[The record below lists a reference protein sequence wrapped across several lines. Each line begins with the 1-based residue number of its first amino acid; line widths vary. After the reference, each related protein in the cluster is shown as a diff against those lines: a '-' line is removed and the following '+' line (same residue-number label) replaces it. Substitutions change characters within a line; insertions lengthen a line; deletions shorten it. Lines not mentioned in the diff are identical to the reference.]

1 MLTIDTS
8 NRISIDGQ
16 STGLAVTQRRDGT
29 VVYTPEGIG
38 RAHADHKMPHARYS
52 TAHDKPASGAAGR
65 AQFEADIRDLVYCL
79 RNGLP

>member
-16 STGLAVTQRRDGT
+16 ATGLAVTQRRDGT

-38 RAHADHKMPHARYS
+38 RAYAEHKMPHARYS
-52 TAHDKPASGAAGR
+52 TAHDQPASGAAGR
-65 AQFEADIRDLVYCL
+65 VQFEADIRALVVAL
-79 RNGLP
+79 

>member
-16 STGLAVTQRRDGT
+16 ATGLAVTQCRGGT

-38 RAHADHKMPHARYS
+38 RPYAEHKMPHFRYS
-52 TAHDKPASGAAGR
+52 TAHDSPASGAAGR
-65 AQFEADIRDLVYCL
+65 VQFEADIRALVAAL
-79 RNGLP
+79 